1 MDVALERE
9 KANLLL
15 MDLLLASKA
24 AERLI
29 SAFFEVGAIHGEP
42 FMSIWTHLDKA
53 IDQAQQ
59 AIAPRKVSEE
69 QLKAQMNSA

>member
-1 MDVALERE
+1 MDAALDSE

-29 SAFFEVGAIHGEP
+29 SAFFEVGAVHGEP

-53 IDQAQQ
+53 IDQAQR
-59 AIAPRKVSEE
+59 AIAPYKISEE
-69 QLKAQMNSA
+69 ELKAR